1 MLQQNKIGPSEI
13 KSEITIDAL
22 GLLCPLPVLKARKAM
37 KALEKGALIRV
48 WSTDPASPLDFRHFC
63 QSKGHKLISV
73 EERADDIEFLIEKGS
88 D

>member
-1 MLQQNKIGPSEI
+1 MNDNVILV
-13 KSEITIDAL
+13 DAT
-22 GLLCPLPVLKARKAM
+22 GLRCPLPVLKARKAM
-37 KALEKGALIRV
+37 KALNKGGQIRV

-88 D
+88 E